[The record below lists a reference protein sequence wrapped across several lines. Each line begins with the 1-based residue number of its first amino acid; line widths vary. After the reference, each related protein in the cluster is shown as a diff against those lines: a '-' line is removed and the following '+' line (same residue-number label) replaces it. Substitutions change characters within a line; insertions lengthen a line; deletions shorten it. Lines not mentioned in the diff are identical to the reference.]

1 MNKYIILIFAC
12 LFKLSLFTSTFNVYR
27 PMSKKSIDFGE
38 DVCYYED
45 ISDNSKLM
53 YVKGCPSGKTCQIV
67 EQSDTSDTS
76 VYRIHVCQQFDSIS
90 KRKTEETCDTGGLDE
105 CEGLLTCTSGTCK
118 TSGSTTTVCA
128 KIGKRTNGGTESCV
142 NDETEINTIG
152 NKCYSQDT
160 STSNIITYTHYI
172 SPSKICKKLTIQ
184 ETSSGPGAY
193 YIKSKELVDGLYS
206 IQDGGYVDD
215 DATLSDTSNI
225 YCESGFSLYFYGNG
239 KLSPS
244 DTKMF
249 KRCVKFLAIEK
260 ITNGYMIKYELN
272 EKDHI
277 YDTSQLTLSD
287 YKTKQDKELYLLY
300 TRAEISKNMKEEYK
314 ANGESNTYKK
324 WEYLYADPE
333 KYLLYKDQPEIL
345 DYLIQKYGY
354 PNYIPEGVKTSD
366 DDDTTTNQTNTNETV
381 TEAEPNNQSSGF
393 LNIHNFIISLFLFA
407 F

>member
-1 MNKYIILIFAC
+1 
-12 LFKLSLFTSTFNVYR
+12 
-27 PMSKKSIDFGE
+27 MSKKSIDFGE

-67 EQSDTSDTS
+67 EQSDTSDDTN
-76 VYRIHVCQQFDSIS
+76 VYRIQVCQQFDSIS
-90 KRKTEETCDTGGLDE
+90 KRKSGEACDTGGLDE
-105 CEGLLTCTSGTCK
+105 CDGFLTCTSGTCK
-118 TSGSTTTVCA
+118 TSGTTSTVCA
-128 KIGKRTNGGTESCV
+128 KIGKSTNSATETCV

-152 NKCYSQDT
+152 NKCYSQDI
-160 STSNIITYTHYI
+160 STSNTITYNHYI
-172 SPSKICKKLTIQ
+172 SPSKICKKLTIE
-184 ETSSGPGAY
+184 ETSSGSGIY
-193 YIKSKELVDGLYS
+193 YIKSKELVEGLYS

-215 DATLSDTSNI
+215 SDSSDGNI
-225 YCESGFSLYFYGNG
+225 YCENGFSLYFYGNAR
-239 KLSPS
+239 LSSS
-244 DTKMF
+244 DSQMF

-260 ITNGYMIKYELN
+260 ITGGYMIKYELN
-272 EKDHI
+272 GGEHI
-277 YDTSQLTLSD
+277 YDTSKLTLST
-287 YKTKQDKELYLLY
+287 YKNKLDNELYLLY

-324 WEYLYADPE
+324 WKYLYADPE

-345 DYLIQKYGY
+345 DYLIQNHGY
-354 PNYIPEGVKTSD
+354 PEYIPEGVKTS

-393 LNIHNFIISLFLFA
+393 LNIHNFIILLFLFA